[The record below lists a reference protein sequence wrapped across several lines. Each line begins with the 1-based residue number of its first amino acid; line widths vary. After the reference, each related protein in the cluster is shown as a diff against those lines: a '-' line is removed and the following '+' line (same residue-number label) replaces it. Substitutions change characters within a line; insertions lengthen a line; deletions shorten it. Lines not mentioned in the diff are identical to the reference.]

1 MHAMAGTG
9 RVIAGRYRLKGPIG
23 RGAMG
28 TVWRAWDEIL
38 GREVAVKELRISD
51 GLPPDER
58 AKAYQ
63 RTHREARTAAR
74 LSHPGV
80 VTVFDVAEEDGCP
93 WIIME
98 LVAAQSLDQIIA
110 HDGPLPPHRAAHAG
124 RQLLAALATA
134 HAAGVLH
141 RDVKPSN
148 VLLADAGRAVLT
160 DFGIATFQGD
170 PKLTQTGMV
179 MGSPGFTAPER
190 IQGNPATPA
199 SDLWSLGATLYAA
212 VEGHGPFDRAGGAIT
227 TMSAIINSDPP
238 SAPPSA
244 GLGAVIDALLRR
256 NPADRPDAATAA
268 RMLGALGPLPG
279 PAGPGNVFMPFRPR
293 RTEPGSPGGAE
304 AGTPDA
310 PSPGAPGVPG
320 VPPPWAPGAAAGLP
334 GTPWTPGAL
343 GALGGAM
350 PASPLRSAS
359 GPVGG
364 QTPDPVLGQ
373 TPEPVGGQSPGADS
387 GPDSA
392 ALPPM
397 PTSVDLPL
405 QPDQTIPVKLP
416 KSLRAAASRATGQP
430 EAGTDDGPS
439 DDTFRF
445 AAAPGR
451 LTGSAPP
458 AQRDEAAPFWG
469 TAQPEG
475 AAPFWGGA
483 QAGSAGQAWGGAQAG
498 SADQARGGAQA
509 GSAGQA
515 RGAAPAG
522 SAGPAGGVAH
532 TGHTGQPANAAPA
545 WDATPPGG
553 PSSVTQASRRPR
565 RTGLVTLGIVLLV
578 VAVAAGLLV
587 YRVQHRTGLNTAANQ
602 TGSSVSNTTS
612 DSPVAAAAGAPS
624 TAPPPA
630 GYRSVTVGAATLG
643 STSGFTIAV
652 PDTWKFSIRGT
663 AAFAEAP
670 TGGAF
675 LQVDL
680 TSHTYRDML
689 REARYL
695 AALTQEQGKFPGYLG
710 LGIRPANVRGTSG
723 AAWQFTWQSPALGRI
738 RALDLVYNASTSA
751 GLQSFALY
759 MSSTNTAWNS
769 NLAAF
774 DEEVRTFRPYP

>member
-9 RVIAGRYRLKGPIG
+9 RVIAGRYRLKEPIG

-38 GREVAVKELRISD
+38 DREVAVKELRISD

-80 VTVFDVAEEDGCP
+80 VTVFDVAEEDGRP

-98 LVAAQSLDQIIA
+98 LVAAPSLDQIIA
-110 HDGPLPPHRAAHAG
+110 HDGPLPPHRAARAG

-148 VLLADAGRAVLT
+148 VLLADGGRAVLT

-170 PKLTQTGMV
+170 PRLTQTGMV

-212 VEGHGPFDRAGGAIT
+212 VEGDGPFDGAGGAIT

-238 SAPPSA
+238 SAPSAA

-268 RMLGALGPLPG
+268 RMLGAMGPLPG
-279 PAGPGNVFMPFRPR
+279 PAGPGHVFTPFRPR
-293 RTEPGSPGGAE
+293 RTKPGSPGGAE
-304 AGTPDA
+304 AGTPGA
-310 PSPGAPGVPG
+310 PSPGPPGVPG
-320 VPPPWAPGAAAGLP
+320 VPPPWVPGAAAGLP
-334 GTPWTPGAL
+334 GTP
-343 GALGGAM
+343 GALGGVM
-350 PASPLRSAS
+350 PDSPLRS
-359 GPVGG
+359 GPGRVGG
-364 QTPDPVLGQ
+364 QTPDPILGQ
-373 TPEPVGGQSPGADS
+373 IPDPVGGQSPGADS
-387 GPDSA
+387 GPGSA

-405 QPDQTIPVKLP
+405 QPNQTIPVELP
-416 KSLRAAASRATGQP
+416 ESIRAAASRATGQP
-430 EAGTDDGPS
+430 GAGTDNRPS

-445 AAAPGR
+445 SGAPGR
-451 LTGSAPP
+451 LTVSAPP
-458 AQRDEAAPFWG
+458 AQRDEAAAFWG
-469 TAQPEG
+469 TAHPEG
-475 AAPFWGGA
+475 AAPSWGAG
-483 QAGSAGQAWGGAQAG
+483 QPGSAGQAWGTAQASG
-498 SADQARGGAQA
+498 TASTD
-509 GSAGQA
+509 
-515 RGAAPAG
+515 
-522 SAGPAGGVAH
+522 
-532 TGHTGQPANAAPA
+532 HTGQPADAAPA

-553 PSSVTQASRRPR
+553 HSSMTRARRRPR
-565 RTGLVTLGIVLLV
+565 RPGLVTLGIALLV
-578 VAVAAGLLV
+578 MAVAAGLIV
-587 YRVQHRTGLNTAANQ
+587 YRAQHRAGLNTAANQ
-602 TGSSVSNTTS
+602 TGASVSNTTS

-624 TAPPPA
+624 TGPPPA
-630 GYRSVTVGAATLG
+630 GYRSVTLGAATLG

-652 PDTWKFSIRGT
+652 PETWRFSIRGT

-675 LQVDL
+675 LQIDL
-680 TSHTYRDML
+680 TPHTYRDMP

-710 LGIRPANVRGTSG
+710 LGIRAANVRGARG
-723 AAWQFTWQSPALGRI
+723 AAWQFSWQSPALGRV

-751 GLQSFALY
+751 GQQSFALY
-759 MSSTNTAWNS
+759 MSSPNTAWNG